1 MRKTEEIKVKI
12 QRVKESKADGKSVA
26 DIKR

>member
-26 DIKR
+26 DIKS